1 MAIRD
6 VLALPRLYHAYQQLG
21 GFFGARLRA
30 MDDYLPV
37 RAGMRI
43 LDIGC
48 GPGHIVRHLPDGVDY
63 TGIDVDARSIAF
75 AQRNF
80 GRHGTFMQGY
90 FDAALAARIGPL
102 DVIMMNGVMHHI
114 ADDDLAAT
122 LANARTALAQG
133 GVLFTLDGCYAAG
146 QSLVAKWLLDNDRGE
161 HVREAAAYRSL
172 LRASFDAVEVHVRD
186 DLATWPY
193 TFAIGVAR
201 NTSAAGA
208 LALAKAAATA

>member
-1 MAIRD
+1 MMDVKD
-6 VLALPRLYHAYQQLG
+6 VLALPQLYHAYQQLG

-30 MDDYLPV
+30 MDAYLPLES
-37 RAGMRI
+37 GMRI

-48 GPGHIVRHLPDGVDY
+48 GPGHIVRHLPEGVRY

-80 GRHGTFMQGY
+80 GGRGSFLLGY
-90 FDAALAARIGPL
+90 FDDALAERLKPL

-114 ADDDLAAT
+114 ADDDLATT
-122 LANARTALAQG
+122 LKSARAALAPS
-133 GVLFTLDGCYAAG
+133 GVLFTLDGCYALG
-146 QSLVAKWLLDNDRGE
+146 QSRVAKWLLDNDRGE
-161 HVREAAAYRSL
+161 YVREAADYRSL
-172 LRASFDAVEVHVRD
+172 LSSSFASVEVHVRD

-201 NTSAAGA
+201 NDASVRA
-208 LALAKAAATA
+208 